1 VEIDATIIVVLF
13 FIESHKDTSKMVI
26 SVLSLLE
33 TREPL
38 MSIKNMEQTVFCH
51 IICKKNTDNT
61 PTLRDRPA
69 AHVGVMWTPL
79 TH

>member
-38 MSIKNMEQTVFCH
+38 MSIKNLKLSALLALNPLFCYAGRFYASFTV
-51 IICKKNTDNT
+51 
-61 PTLRDRPA
+61 
-69 AHVGVMWTPL
+69 
-79 TH
+79 